1 VVEELAPFLLAATAD
16 KKASGDL
23 SRQFSWDP
31 RTDMGPSPG
40 IAAAGVLTMPGVN
53 SSFVRERP
61 RAARFLEIFAC
72 QKFTPPPPALNLGP
86 PGVDIAKTGTCQH
99 CHKLMDPVAVAFK
112 RWDYD
117 NSNYIPWAML
127 VDVGPWEITQEE
139 LGGQYPYGGNPFSR
153 WVSAW
158 IPGTV
163 LTPITEAEAAKNPG
177 AIAFDTI
184 PKDYEILGVHPD
196 GTTGPLGFG
205 KVLVT
210 SGAFDRCAAQRLY
223 ERFIG
228 HPLDPERE
236 ALYIEALGEEFKK
249 GGRKVRPF
257 VKSLF
262 GKAEFRRGL

>member
-1 VVEELAPFLLAATAD
+1 
-16 KKASGDL
+16 
-23 SRQFSWDP
+23 
-31 RTDMGPSPG
+31 
-40 IAAAGVLTMPGVN
+40 
-53 SSFVRERP
+53 
-61 RAARFLEIFAC
+61 
-72 QKFTPPPPALNLGP
+72 
-86 PGVDIAKTGTCQH
+86 
-99 CHKLMDPVAVAFK
+99 
-112 RWDYD
+112 
-117 NSNYIPWAML
+117 
-127 VDVGPWEITQEE
+127 
-139 LGGQYPYGGNPFSR
+139 
-153 WVSAW
+153 
-158 IPGTV
+158 V

-184 PKDYEILGVHPD
+184 PKEYEILGVHPD
-196 GTTGPLGFG
+196 GTSGPLGFG

-236 ALYIEALGEEFKK
+236 ALYIDALGKEFEK